1 LLRIAIALLRPHPL
15 KVEDWGDT
23 PQSPRAWAAP
33 PRPLLG
39 RVEIAMVKIAEIE
52 DVAFREALERVDGL
66 IADGDYTQAARL
78 CAETYLKLL
87 AKRPDFIP
95 PPPDPRAL
103 PQFRDDLPQSGSRL
117 AGGTGP
123 AARPSWP
130 NQGGLKVLY
139 YEAAG
144 PQLRFEKERFGLA
157 EATSYFEFLIDEV
170 VRDQRTDSG

>member
-1 LLRIAIALLRPHPL
+1 MARIS
-15 KVEDWGDT
+15 D
-23 PQSPRAWAAP
+23 
-33 PRPLLG
+33 
-39 RVEIAMVKIAEIE
+39 VKDAG
-52 DVAFREALERVDGL
+52 FREALGRAEGL
-66 IADGDYTQAARL
+66 IGDGEYTGASRL

-87 AKRPDFIP
+87 ARRPDFVP

-130 NQGGLKVLY
+130 NQGGIKVLY
-139 YEAAG
+139 YEDGG
-144 PQLRFEKERFGLA
+144 PALRFDKERFGLS

-170 VRDQRTDSG
+170 ARAGL

>member
-1 LLRIAIALLRPHPL
+1 M
-15 KVEDWGDT
+15 V
-23 PQSPRAWAAP
+23 
-33 PRPLLG
+33 
-39 RVEIAMVKIAEIE
+39 VKIAEIK
-52 DVAFREALERVDGL
+52 DAAFREALERVDSL
-66 IADGDYTQAARL
+66 IAEGEYTQASRL

-95 PPPDPRAL
+95 PPPDLLAL

-130 NQGGLKVLY
+130 NQGGIKVLY
-139 YEAAG
+139 YEPRG
-144 PQLRFEKERFGLA
+144 PVLRIEKERFGLS

-170 VRDQRTDSG
+170 VRDQQG

>member
-1 LLRIAIALLRPHPL
+1 MALMA
-15 KVEDWGDT
+15 G
-23 PQSPRAWAAP
+23 
-33 PRPLLG
+33 
-39 RVEIAMVKIAEIE
+39 IAEIR
-52 DVAFREALERVDGL
+52 DAGLREALERVDGL
-66 IADGDYTQAARL
+66 IAEGEYTAASKL

-87 AKRPDFIP
+87 AKRPDFVP

-139 YEAAG
+139 YEPGG
-144 PQLRFEKERFGLA
+144 PVLRFEKERFGLA
-157 EATSYFEFLIDEV
+157 EATGYFEFLIDEV
-170 VRDQRTDSG
+170 VRDERTASG